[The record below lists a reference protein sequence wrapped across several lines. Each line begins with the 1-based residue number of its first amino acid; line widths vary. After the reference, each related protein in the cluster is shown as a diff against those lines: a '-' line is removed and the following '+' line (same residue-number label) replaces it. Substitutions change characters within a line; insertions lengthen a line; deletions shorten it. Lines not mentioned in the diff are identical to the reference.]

1 MSTSSIRS
9 AGAATNLRSV
19 RSFLADLMEAS
30 ERPAICQRI
39 HSVRDGLKQQW
50 ELEHPGERGNP
61 FTQEQVARRIG
72 ITLSAY
78 GRFERTREPNLSR
91 LRQIAVA
98 LFLDEDYF
106 LPSGDLTA
114 ATARVEAEADRLRR
128 QGDELA
134 QLLETL
140 RALVPTDQSSPSEHE
155 HRS

>member
-1 MSTSSIRS
+1 
-9 AGAATNLRSV
+9 V
-19 RSFLADLMEAS
+19 RN
-30 ERPAICQRI
+30 
-39 HSVRDGLKQQW
+39 HLKAQW
-50 ELEHPGERGNP
+50 ELEHPGQRGNP
-61 FTQEQVARRIG
+61 FTQEQVAQRIG

-78 GRFERTREPNLSR
+78 GRFERTREPNLAR

-98 LFLDEDYF
+98 LGLDEDYF